1 MTKPEV
7 VEWLLKN
14 GFVQE
19 GKRKIF
25 FYRSYIENEAIFR
38 GERVKL
44 SRPLKTEE
52 WVIIWN
58 GSIWL
63 SFTDEEGSYDE
74 CGLDYVHIDEKGW
87 LILENVWELKPKE
100 EISEG

>member
-7 VEWLLKN
+7 VDWLLKN
-14 GFVQE
+14 DFKQG
-19 GKRKIF
+19 GKNEIH
-25 FYRSYIENEAIFR
+25 FYRSYIENEVVI
-38 GERVKL
+38 GDKRVTL
-44 SRPLKTEE
+44 SRPLKAEE

-74 CGLDYVHIDEKGW
+74 CGLENVHIDEKGW
-87 LILENVWELKPKE
+87 LILENVWELKPWE
-100 EISEG
+100 EIQ